1 MNASYK
7 VNLLCVNILH
17 GRIETV
23 EIFKRYIARVVL
35 DTTQRLINTFPAHF
49 YSVISIT
56 DKDIKVNIN
65 LVQLLFD
72 YGTAMRFDYSLLL
85 RMGVICILAI
95 IIFHHRR
102 CEGAYHTIA
111 ISHSNSFISTVSA
124 ISWTVKD
131 KPFRKLTRVVHKIF
145 FHV

>member
-23 EIFKRYIARVVL
+23 EIFKRYIGRVVL

-49 YSVISIT
+49 YSVIT

-65 LVQLLFD
+65 LVQLL
-72 YGTAMRFDYSLLL
+72 
-85 RMGVICILAI
+85 
-95 IIFHHRR
+95 
-102 CEGAYHTIA
+102 
-111 ISHSNSFISTVSA
+111 
-124 ISWTVKD
+124 
-131 KPFRKLTRVVHKIF
+131 
-145 FHV
+145 